1 MTYVTQPLRKRVRL
15 VSIATVSGRQV
26 VIRERLEGLRCLA
39 AQSRGGRPFVAL
51 QTRLDAA
58 LCVRGGK

>member
-1 MTYVTQPLRKRVRL
+1 MTHITQPLRKRVRL

-26 VIRERLEGLRCLA
+26 VIRERLEGLRALA
-39 AQSRGGRPFVAL
+39 AQSRAGLPFVAL
-51 QTRLDAA
+51 ETRLDAA